1 MNVLFTFGIQ
11 RMCLIDKVMLT
22 EVQVWRVTLNV
33 KFWRHECCVGQT
45 SSEQCMLGQIQWMSS
60 SLCNSALRLST
71 VERSSS
77 FWEGSKCYTH
87 MQTMSLSYFRL
98 HYFCTTTGQRKRE
111 RGTVMLLTSIFP
123 SSSILVS
130 CWRTLLLVTRST
142 AVLRLK
148 LCRENTHTHG
158 SGLVWLLTDSCCSV
172 INTQCCLV
180 PSVILLLAG
189 RLRSCGE
196 QHEQLNQNMLKVSG
210 GRKDLLLFLLKT
222 GRWTW

>member
-22 EVQVWRVTLNV
+22 EVQVRRVTLNV

-87 MQTMSLSYFRL
+87 MQKCLYHISDCITSVQQQARKSEREEQWCCSPAFSPPAASWSLAGE
-98 HYFCTTTGQRKRE
+98 HYC
-111 RGTVMLLTSIFP
+111 
-123 SSSILVS
+123 
-130 CWRTLLLVTRST
+130 CWQGLLLYCDSNS
-142 AVLRLK
+142 AEK
-148 LCRENTHTHG
+148 THTYM
-158 SGLVWLLTDSCCSV
+158 VQV
-172 INTQCCLV
+172 
-180 PSVILLLAG
+180 
-189 RLRSCGE
+189 
-196 QHEQLNQNMLKVSG
+196 
-210 GRKDLLLFLLKT
+210 
-222 GRWTW
+222 